1 MLIFPPHWDLKTRI
15 NYLQR
20 KIILNCIAYYILNE
34 SPLPDKYYDS
44 LSHQLVDLHKEYGD
58 VSDTE
63 YGYVMYDF
71 DGYTGFD
78 LYNRLNKRDKE
89 YLLGIARIALER

>member
-1 MLIFPPHWDLKTRI
+1 MLLFPTHWSLKERI

-20 KIILNCIAYYILNE
+20 KIILNCIAYYVLDE

-44 LSHQLVDLHKEYGD
+44 LSHQLVELHKEYGD
-58 VSDTE
+58 ISDTE

-71 DGYTGFD
+71 DGNTGFD
-78 LYNRLNKRDKE
+78 LYNRLTEQDKE
-89 YLLGIARIALER
+89 YLLQIAHIALDR